1 MTGQQLTSND
11 AMTIAA
17 VISGNNSSTQWPTP
31 DASSNVFNSNDS
43 MYSMHLQQ
51 RQHQH
56 QQQQQQKQSNYRSY
70 SNTIKWGQNVEEP
83 IFE

>member
-17 VISGNNSSTQWPTP
+17 LISGNNSSTQWPTP
-31 DASSNVFNSNDS
+31 DASSNGFNSNDS

-56 QQQQQQKQSNYRSY
+56 QQQKQSNYRSY
-70 SNTIKWGQNVEEP
+70 SNTIKWGQNVGEKL